1 MRVVR
6 GLAGVVGVLLL
17 SAGGELR
24 ADPGHEVSIA
34 ELSAQIE
41 KTPEI
46 PELYYQRAVNYREI
60 GRVAEARADLAK
72 AQEASLEFLKAR
84 LKN

>member
-1 MRVVR
+1 MRVAR
-6 GLAGVVGVLLL
+6 GFAGVVGVLLL

-46 PELYYQRAVNYREI
+46 PELYYQH
-60 GRVAEARADLAK
+60 
-72 AQEASLEFLKAR
+72 
-84 LKN
+84 